1 VYRHQLIEK
10 IISNSN
16 YKRICVSISRDF
28 ADDLFQ
34 EVCEQIL
41 TIKEERLPSE
51 QHLPIWF
58 YCVAK
63 NTISK
68 NGKIGKL
75 FSKEYDIPI
84 EKLHLIEIETTET
97 DSLNTVEDI
106 MLSMS
111 EFENRITILYTK
123 LGNMKKVQKET
134 GISYS
139 ALRSVKEKLKNIR

>member
-1 VYRHQLIEK
+1 MDRYDIVN
-10 IISNSN
+10 IIVSNN
-16 YKRICVSISRDF
+16 AYKRMCISINKSYS
-28 ADDLFQ
+28 DDLFQ
-34 EVCEQIL
+34 EVCEQVL
-41 TIKEERLPSE
+41 TMPTERLPSE
-51 QHLPIWF
+51 THLPFWF

-68 NGKIGKL
+68 NGKLGKL
-75 FSKEYDIPI
+75 FCKEYDIPI

-139 ALRSVKEKLKNIR
+139 ALRSVKEKLKKIR

>member
-1 VYRHQLIEK
+1 MYRYQLIEK
-10 IISNSN
+10 IISNN
-16 YKRICVSISRDF
+16 EYKRICVSISRDF
-28 ADDLFQ
+28 ADDLYQ

-75 FSKEYDIPI
+75 FCKESDIPI
-84 EKLHLIEIETTET
+84 EKIHLIEIETTEA
-97 DSLNTVEDI
+97 DSLTTVEEY
-106 MLSMS
+106 MLRMS
-111 EFENRITILYTK
+111 EFENRITLLYTK

-139 ALRSVKEKLKNIR
+139 ALRSVKEKLKKIR